1 MCSKRIPAGVI
12 AASRE
17 RSPADAASVII
28 VAFDSEEV
36 IGDCLQSLRQDLHRP
51 EIIVV
56 DNASTD
62 RTREEVGRFPDVTL
76 VSNDRNLGFAA
87 GVNRGV
93 ARSSGD
99 PIVLLNPDT
108 RVRRGW
114 LGPLCDA
121 LRAPRTVIAGSKI
134 LDLDGR
140 TLQHVGGIVA
150 ANALTEHVG
159 RGEADQGQYD
169 RLTEVLYVTGAA
181 LAIRRDTLVALG
193 GLDDGYFPAY
203 FEEIELCWQAR
214 ARGLRVVV
222 VPESVVYHAEGSASG
237 AGGTSDGTA
246 SVAFLRMYHRNR
258 IRFVLR
264 NFPFIQLVSQFLPA
278 EVRWWKS
285 AIRSPLQRR
294 TVLRA
299 YVSAAVGLPL
309 ILTYRVRRKLAP

>member
-1 MCSKRIPAGVI
+1 MCSTLISADAT

-17 RSPADAASVII
+17 PSPADAASVII
-28 VAFDSEEV
+28 VAFNSEDV
-36 IGDCLQSLRQDLHRP
+36 IGACLQSLQQDRHRP

-56 DNASTD
+56 DNGSRD
-62 RTREEVGRFPDVTL
+62 GTRQVVSRFPNVTL
-76 VSNDRNLGFAA
+76 VRNDRNLGFAA

-93 ARSSGD
+93 ARSGGD

-108 RVRRGW
+108 RVQPGW

-140 TLQHVGGIVA
+140 TLQHVGGIVG

-159 RGEADQGQYD
+159 RGEADVGQYD
-169 RLTEVLYVTGAA
+169 RLAEVPYVTGAA
-181 LAIRRDTLVALG
+181 LAVRRDTLAALG
-193 GLDDGYFPAY
+193 GLDEGYFPAY
-203 FEEIELCWQAR
+203 FEETELCWQAR

-237 AGGTSDGTA
+237 AGAASDTTA
-246 SVAFLRMYHRNR
+246 AVAFHRMYHRNR

-264 NFPFIQLVSQFLPA
+264 NFPAVQLVGEFLPA
-278 EVRWWKS
+278 EVRWWK
-285 AIRSPLQRR
+285 AIRSRLQRR
-294 TVLRA
+294 AALRA
-299 YVSAAVGLPL
+299 YISAAPHLPL
-309 ILTYRVRRKLAP
+309 ILTHRLRRKLAP